1 MLRSVFALSLMLLT
15 SLTSV
20 LAGEKSI
27 TVVADDWPPYV
38 DFSHP
43 GKGLCIEV
51 VKAAFKTQGY
61 TLKVIK
67 TSWARAIHGVEHGIY
82 DILPNAWLTRERTK
96 FLLYSQPFTS
106 SRLKFIIRKGESFEY
121 KNLASLDNKV
131 VGIISGS
138 SYGQAFD
145 HANNFQRNEVINMM
159 QNLKMLLAKRIDV
172 MIEDDLG
179 FMATVNN
186 RAPALL
192 RKIAIVEPA
201 FLDKPLHVAV
211 GRNHKRSREIIT
223 DFNLGLAQIR
233 NNGVLAEIKKSYGV
247 N

>member
-1 MLRSVFALSLMLLT
+1 MLRFVFAFFLMLLT
-15 SLTSV
+15 SLIPVS
-20 LAGEKSI
+20 AGEKSI

-43 GKGLCIEV
+43 RKGLCIEV
-51 VKAAFKTQGY
+51 VKAAFQTQGY
-61 TLKVIK
+61 SLKVIK

-82 DILPNAWLTRERTK
+82 DILPNAWLTKERTK
-96 FLLYSQPFTS
+96 FLLYSQPYTS
-106 SRLKFIIRKGESFEY
+106 SRLKFIIRKGESFAY
-121 KNLASLDNKV
+121 KNLSSLDNKL

-145 HANNFQRNEVINMM
+145 HAKNFQRNEVINMM
-159 QNLKMLLAKRIDV
+159 QNLKMLLAKRVDL

-179 FMATVNN
+179 FMATVNK

-192 RKIAIVEPA
+192 REIDIIEPA

-211 GRNHKRSREIIT
+211 GRNHKRSQEIINA
-223 DFNLGLAQIR
+223 FNLGLEQIKK
-233 NNGVLAEIKKSYGV
+233 NGMLTAIIKSYGI